1 MNKIW
6 SIFAGLFFCTQVFIA
21 CGDTTSSAVIEIGGP
36 TKTDTTAVEEPKA
49 PDTSAVEGPVVPDT
63 TTKPDTTAIEEPET
77 VVPDTTA
84 HQDTATVDTTPHYAV
99 TEDSLGL
106 HFMLGDKEIT
116 SSELYLNYPADSF
129 LTRFEIGDMV
139 MVAFVGY
146 DTLEMA
152 VAASTSDVPIAQFVL
167 SAINGNDYMYMS
179 VHNGKLAEI
188 LGISVENSP
197 VEVIVSMKEKGGH
210 LLGLDIMR
218 NAHYMDTYPESYP
231 ELTIEEYA
239 NFREVRTTGIGKNKL
254 YRSSSPI
261 DHGLGRNYYADSLA
275 QEAGV
280 ATFINLADSEN
291 SGTSYKGYETT
302 YYSTQN
308 IAFLALNVDFYSKSF
323 QERLVIGYR
332 YMIEHEGPYLVHCT
346 YGMDRTGFTIAVLEA
361 LMGATAE
368 EIQADYAKTFSN
380 YFTVREGKQIALNEE
395 QVGFFKAVV
404 LRNLKSVY
412 HAAGIEVPDT
422 SNADWASATE
432 KFLEKLGMTQ
442 EEIAALKERLK

>member
-6 SIFAGLFFCTQVFIA
+6 SIFAGLFFCIQVFIA

-36 TKTDTTAVEEPKA
+36 TKSDTTAS
-49 PDTSAVEGPVVPDT
+49 DTSAVKESVISDT
-63 TTKPDTTAIEEPET
+63 TTKPDTTAVEEPET

-84 HQDTATVDTTPHYAV
+84 HQDSATVDTTPHYAV

-129 LTRFEIGDMV
+129 LTRFEVGDV
-139 MVAFVGY
+139 VTVAFVGY

-231 ELTIEEYA
+231 ELSIEEYA

-261 DHGLGRNYYADSLA
+261 DLCLGRNYYADSLA

-280 ATFINLADSEN
+280 ATFINLADSEG

-308 IAFLALNVDFYSKSF
+308 IAFLALNVNFYSKSF
-323 QERLVIGYR
+323 QEGLVIGYR

-346 YGMDRTGFTIAVLEA
+346 YGMDRTGFTIAVLET

-380 YFTVREGKQIALNEE
+380 YYTVRNGKQIPLNE
-395 QVGFFKAVV
+395 QQIDFFKAVV
-404 LRNLKSVY
+404 LRNLRAVY
-412 HAAGIEVPDT
+412 HAEGINIPDT
-422 SNADWASATE
+422 DNADWATATE
-432 KFLEKLGMTQ
+432 NYLKKLGMTPQ
-442 EEIAALKERLK
+442 EISELKDRLK